1 MSDLYQAIANSAV
14 GKKVF
19 SSLNLP
25 IPVMLERHRPDQA
38 SFINGAVLVPTYDD
52 PADEEALARLRA
64 CFPGREVI
72 GIPCAPLILQ
82 NGSLHCVTM
91 QLPAAVP
98 V

>member
-38 SFINGAVLVPTYDD
+38 SFINGAVLVG
-52 PADEEALARLRA
+52 AAL
-64 CFPGREVI
+64 
-72 GIPCAPLILQ
+72 
-82 NGSLHCVTM
+82 GSK
-91 QLPAAVP
+91 AVP
-98 V
+98 VVLSTLKGASGHRPT